1 MYETIVIGSG
11 PAGATAAIYLKR
23 FNRDVTVITSND
35 TALAGAHQIDNYYGF
50 YEVSGKELYDKGVN
64 QLKSLG
70 IDLVDEIVVTTAN
83 VIYFGNK

>member
-70 IDLVDEIVVTTAN
+70 IALVDEIVVS
-83 VIYFGNK
+83 IYTF